1 MLEIMQQMRGN
12 AQKCAQE
19 ITRHSCVHVV
29 SHIDADGLTSAGII
43 CSALER
49 AGIEYSTRF
58 VKQLD
63 ETVIEELAD
72 QNHPLIIF
80 TDLGSGI
87 LGHIRSRG
95 INAVIS
101 DHHQPQGEIHNY
113 LGEIKSKGMGT
124 VVSNHPDLAKDVKNH
139 LNPHLFG
146 ANGSYELSGS
156 GSTYILASALGDNRD
171 LADLAIVG
179 AMGDLQH
186 MKKGYLTGINR
197 EILQE
202 GKDRGVLHFEKD
214 ITLFG
219 KQTRPVFKLLQF
231 ASDPYLPGLTGNEDA
246 CIEFLHTQGIRFSGD
261 ERWRRW
267 IDLEPQERQKIV
279 SSLFQYCLRE
289 GMPTYKIERLIGEV
303 YTLLKE
309 KEGTEMRDASEYST
323 LLNATARYGHA
334 DIGLAVC
341 MGDRED
347 AYENARQLLS
357 EHRQNLVNG
366 LMFVKEQG
374 VTRLTNLQ
382 YFDAGSSIRETIVG
396 IIAGMST
403 SVVGDRN
410 LPIIA
415 FADTDDGV
423 KVSARG
429 NQDLIRKGLNLSEA
443 ISSASAVVGGAGGGH
458 DIAAGAT
465 IPAIAKEEFLQHLDN
480 VIGEQIRK
488 N

>member
-1 MLEIMQQMRGN
+1 MSETMGQMKERAAQCADEI
-12 AQKCAQE
+12 KK
-19 ITRHSCVHVV
+19 HSSIHVV
-29 SHIDADGLTSAGII
+29 SHIDADGLTSAGIL
-43 CSALER
+43 CTALDR
-49 AGIEYSTRF
+49 MGTDYSTRF

-63 ETVIEELAD
+63 DAIISELAEQD
-72 QNHPLIIF
+72 HELVIF
-80 TDLGSGI
+80 TDLGSGM
-87 LGHIRSRG
+87 LESMKSYG
-95 INAVIS
+95 INAIVA
-101 DHHQPQGEIHNY
+101 DHHQPRGE
-113 LGEIKSKGMGT
+113 MQ
-124 VVSNHPDLAKDVKNH
+124 NH

-156 GSTYILASALGDNRD
+156 GTTYILANALGDNRD

-197 EILQE
+197 LILEE
-202 GKDRGVLHFEKD
+202 GASSNVLKFERD

-231 ASDPYLPGLTGNEDA
+231 ASDPYIPGLTGSEDA
-246 CIEFLHTQGIRFSGD
+246 CIEFLHKQGIRFSGD

-267 IDLEPQERQKIV
+267 IDLEQGEKQKVV
-279 SSLFQYCLRE
+279 SGLVQYCLSA
-289 GMPTYKIERLIGEV
+289 GLPSYKIERLIGEV

-309 KEGTEMRDASEYST
+309 GEGTEMRDASEYST

-341 MGDRED
+341 MGDRGD
-347 AYENARQLLS
+347 AYEQARKLLA
-357 EHRQNLVNG
+357 EHRKNLVDG

-374 VTRLTNLQ
+374 LTKLTNLQ

-403 SVVGDRN
+403 SITSNRS
-410 LPIIA
+410 LPIVA

-429 NQDLIRKGLNLSEA
+429 TQDLIRKGLNLSEA
-443 ISSASAVVGGAGGGH
+443 MSKISAEVGGAGGGH

-465 IPAIAKEEFLQHLDN
+465 IPVTAKDEFIRKLDAM
-480 VIGEQIRK
+480 IGMQIRK
-488 N
+488 

>member
-1 MLEIMQQMRGN
+1 MLETMHQMKERA
-12 AQKCAQE
+12 AQCAEE
-19 ITRHSCVHVV
+19 IKKHSSIHVV
-29 SHIDADGLTSAGII
+29 SHIDADGLTSAAII
-43 CSALER
+43 CTALDR
-49 AGIEYSTRF
+49 MGTGYSTRF

-63 ETVIEELAD
+63 DTIIADLAEQDHELV
-72 QNHPLIIF
+72 IF
-80 TDLGSGI
+80 TDLGSGMLESI
-87 LGHIRSRG
+87 QSHG
-95 INAVIS
+95 INAIVS
-101 DHHQPQGEIHNY
+101 DHHQPRGE
-113 LGEIKSKGMGT
+113 MQ
-124 VVSNHPDLAKDVKNH
+124 NH

-156 GSTYILASALGDNRD
+156 GTTYILASALGDNRD

-197 EILQE
+197 LILEE
-202 GKDRGVLHFEKD
+202 GANSNVLKFEKD

-231 ASDPYLPGLTGNEDA
+231 ASDPYIPGLTGSEDA
-246 CIEFLHTQGIRFSGD
+246 CIEFLHKQGIRFSGD

-267 IDLEPQERQKIV
+267 IDFEQGEKQKVV
-279 SSLFQYCLRE
+279 SALVQYCLSA
-289 GMPTYKIERLIGEV
+289 GLPPYKIERLIGEV

-309 KEGTEMRDASEYST
+309 GEGTEMRDASEYST
-323 LLNATARYGHA
+323 LLNATARYDHA
-334 DIGLAVC
+334 EIGLAVC
-341 MGDRED
+341 MGDRGD
-347 AYENARQLLS
+347 AYEQACKLLA
-357 EHRQNLVNG
+357 EHRKNLVDG

-374 VTRLTNLQ
+374 LTKLKNLQ

-403 SVVGDRN
+403 SITSDRS

-415 FADTDDGV
+415 FADTDGGV

-429 NQDLIRKGLNLSEA
+429 TQDLIRKGLNLSEA
-443 ISSASAVVGGAGGGH
+443 MSKISAEVGGAGGGH

-465 IPAIAKEEFLQHLDN
+465 IPIVAKDEFIQKLDEM
-480 VIGEQIRK
+480 IGMQIRNSK
-488 N
+488 R

>member
-1 MLEIMQQMRGN
+1 MSETMHQMKERASQCAEEIKKHN
-12 AQKCAQE
+12 S
-19 ITRHSCVHVV
+19 IHVV

-43 CSALER
+43 CTALDR
-49 AGIEYSTRF
+49 MGTDYSTRF

-63 ETVIEELAD
+63 DTIIADLAKEDHELV
-72 QNHPLIIF
+72 IF
-80 TDLGSGI
+80 TDLGSGMLESI
-87 LGHIRSRG
+87 QSHG
-95 INAVIS
+95 INAIVS
-101 DHHQPQGEIHNY
+101 DHHQPRGE
-113 LGEIKSKGMGT
+113 MQ
-124 VVSNHPDLAKDVKNH
+124 NH

-156 GSTYILASALGDNRD
+156 GTTYILANALGDNRD

-186 MKKGYLTGINR
+186 MKMGYLTGINR
-197 EILQE
+197 LILEE
-202 GKDRGVLHFEKD
+202 GASSNVLNFEKD

-231 ASDPYLPGLTGNEDA
+231 ASDPYIPGLTGSEDT
-246 CIEFLHTQGIRFSGD
+246 CIEFLKKQGIRFSGD

-267 IDLEPQERQKIV
+267 IDFEQGEKQKVV
-279 SSLFQYCLRE
+279 SGLVQYCLSA
-289 GMPTYKIERLIGEV
+289 GLPSYKIERLIGEV

-309 KEGTEMRDASEYST
+309 GEGTEMRDASEYST

-347 AYENARQLLS
+347 AYEQARKLLA
-357 EHRQNLVNG
+357 EHRKNLVDG
-366 LMFVKEQG
+366 LMFVKDQG
-374 VTRLTNLQ
+374 LTKLKNLQ

-403 SVVGDRN
+403 SITSDRS
-410 LPIIA
+410 LPIVA

-429 NQDLIRKGLNLSEA
+429 TQDLIRKGLNLSEA
-443 ISSASAVVGGAGGGH
+443 MSKISAEVGGAGGGH

-465 IPAIAKEEFLQHLDN
+465 IPVTAKDEFIQKLDAM
-480 VIGEQIRK
+480 IGMQIRK
-488 N
+488 